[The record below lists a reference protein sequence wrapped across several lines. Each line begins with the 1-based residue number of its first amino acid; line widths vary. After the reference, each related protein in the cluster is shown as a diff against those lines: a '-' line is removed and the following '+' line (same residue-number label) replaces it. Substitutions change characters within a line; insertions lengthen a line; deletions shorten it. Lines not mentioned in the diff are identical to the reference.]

1 MSQVQRVEGFSSR
14 IVNGMVNGMVDDVAT
29 GMVDRIVER
38 TVIDVEATISVA
50 NRPRPITLI
59 NISSHGFMGECRC
72 GVPLNSRVV
81 LVLPGL
87 GPLSGCVRW
96 SVGRRVGG
104 RFDTPL
110 DDEQLADASAAA
122 FAKTPAAF
130 A

>member
-1 MSQVQRVEGFSSR
+1 MGQVQRVEAFTPR
-14 IVNGMVNGMVDDVAT
+14 IVDGFADTMVE
-29 GMVDRIVER
+29 RIVER
-38 TVIDVEATISVA
+38 TDVDVEATISVA

-72 GVPLNSRVV
+72 GVPLKSRIV
-81 LVLPGL
+81 LELPGL

-110 DDEQLADASAAA
+110 DEFQLAEALAAV
-122 FAKTPAAF
+122 FA
-130 A
+130 